1 MALAWNEIKDRALA
15 FSRDWAKAE
24 SEDADAKPFWI
35 EFFNVFGIT
44 SRRIGSF
51 EQKVKKL
58 GDRDGYID
66 WLWKGNLLIEHKSRG
81 KDLDRAYQQAIDYFP
96 GLKEHELPRFVLVSD
111 FARFRLYDMV
121 EGTQTEFLLKEL
133 YKNVKLFWFI
143 AGYQPQKISP
153 ESPVNAKA
161 VQRMAKLHDQLKQI
175 GYGQAKP
182 RDLEVY
188 LVRLLFCLFA
198 EDTGI
203 FERTQFT
210 EFISQQTR
218 EDGSDLA
225 SQLAQLFDILNT
237 PEHARLKNLDDT
249 LARFP
254 YVNGKLFE
262 ERLPFASFDRDMRA
276 ALLVCCALDWSGI
289 SPAIFGSLFQN
300 IMDETPN
307 ARRNLGAHYTTEE
320 NILKLIRPLFL
331 DELHA
336 EFEKIRQT
344 VKGRTQNLQAFHSK
358 LASLKFL
365 DPACG
370 CGNFLVIAYR
380 ELRRLELEVLRTLHG
395 GGQLVLDISNIVRVN
410 VDQFHGIE
418 IEEFPVQIAQ
428 VALWLT
434 DHQMN
439 AQVSEEFGQNYIRL
453 PLTKSAHIVHGNALR
468 LDWNEVIPAEQ
479 CHYVMGNPPFI
490 GAKFM
495 NDAQRADVAAIFHD
509 TKNAGLLDYVSC
521 WYRKATDYIAA
532 HPAIR
537 VAFVSTNSITQGEQT
552 GVLWPDL
559 LRRSVHIHFA
569 HRTFQWSSEAS
580 GKAAVH
586 CVIIGF
592 GLQEAAQKTI
602 FEYENIQGE
611 AHAVSAKNI
620 NPYLVDASN
629 VIAEGRMQPLSA
641 PYPLANGSIPAD
653 GGHLILE
660 LADKDALLASDPVA
674 EKWLRPYLGAEGFI
688 HNQYRYCLW
697 LLNCPPN
704 ELRLMP
710 LVLQRVEGVRLFRLK
725 SSKIATREKATIP
738 TRFTENRQPVNGTYL
753 ALPRTS
759 SENRFYIPIGFLS
772 SDVIAANDLQIV
784 PNAGLYEFGILT
796 SIMHMAW
803 MKITSGRLE
812 SRYRYSA
819 KYTYNTFPWPEP
831 TETQRKA
838 IETAAQAV
846 LDARALFPDATLA
859 DLYDPL
865 TMPPELVR
873 AHQSLDRAVDAAYG
887 KKSFASEAERVAFL
901 FERYQAITSLLP
913 TAAIRKPRKKIAQQ
927 PDHDP
932 LP

>member
-15 FSRDWAKAE
+15 FSREWANAE
-24 SEDADAKPFWI
+24 SENAEAKHFWVD
-35 EFFNVFGIT
+35 FFDVFGI
-44 SRRIGSF
+44 SPRRIGSF
-51 EQKVKKL
+51 EQKIKKID
-58 GDRDGYID
+58 GRGYID

-81 KDLDRAYQQAIDYFP
+81 YDLDRAYQQAIDYFP

-111 FARFRLYDMV
+111 FARFRLYDMI
-121 EGTQTEFLLKEL
+121 EGTHSEFLLKEL

-143 AGYQPQKISP
+143 AGYQPQKISSQ
-153 ESPVNAKA
+153 SPVNAKA
-161 VQRMAKLHDQLKQI
+161 VQRMARLHDRLKQI
-175 GYGQAKP
+175 GYTGHA
-182 RDLEVY
+182 LEVY

-210 EFISQQTR
+210 EFIEQQTR

-225 SQLAQLFDILNT
+225 PQLAQLFDVLNT
-237 PEHARLKNLDDT
+237 PEAARLKNLDDT
-249 LARFP
+249 LSRFP
-254 YVNGKLFE
+254 YINGKLFE

-276 ALLVCCALDWSGI
+276 ALLYCCAIDWSGI

-320 NILKLIRPLFL
+320 NILKLIGPLFL
-331 DELHA
+331 DELRA
-336 EFEKIRQT
+336 RFDKIRHT
-344 VKGRTQNLQAFHSK
+344 VKSRTQNLQAFHAK
-358 LASLKFL
+358 LAGLKFL

-380 ELRRLELEVLRTLHG
+380 ELRRLELEVLRELHRS
-395 GGQLVLDISNIVRVN
+395 GQQALDIATIIQVD

-439 AQVSEEFGQNYIRL
+439 ALVSEEFGQYFIRL
-453 PLTKSAHIVHGNALR
+453 PLKKSAHIVHGNALR
-468 LDWNEVIPAEQ
+468 LDWNNVIAASE
-479 CHYVMGNPPFI
+479 CDVVMGNPPFI

-495 NDAQRADVAAIFHD
+495 NSEQRADVDVIFHD
-509 TKNAGLLDYVSC
+509 TKNAGLLDYVAC
-521 WYRKATDYIAA
+521 WYRKATDFIAA

-537 VAFVSTNSITQGEQT
+537 VAFVSTNSITQGEQV

-559 LRRSVHIHFA
+559 LRRGVHLHFA

-592 GLQEAAQKTI
+592 GLQEATQKTI

-611 AHAVSAKNI
+611 AHAVAAKNI
-620 NPYLVDASN
+620 NSYLVDAPN
-629 VIAEGRMQPLSA
+629 IIAEGRMQPLSA
-641 PYPLANGSIPAD
+641 SRSLANGSIPAD

-660 LADKDALLASDPVA
+660 PADRDVLIASEPIA

-710 LVLQRVEGVRLFRLK
+710 AVLQRVEAVREFRLK
-725 SSKIATREKATIP
+725 SFKAATRDKAAIP
-738 TRFTENRQPVNGTYL
+738 TRFTENRQPVNGIYL

-772 SDVIAANDLQIV
+772 SEVIAANDLQIV
-784 PNAGLYEFGILT
+784 PDAGLYEFGILT

-819 KYTYNTFPWPEP
+819 KYTYNTFPWPQP
-831 TETQRKA
+831 SDTQRQA

-846 LDARALFPDATLA
+846 LDARALFPSATLA

-865 TMPPELVR
+865 AMPPELVR
-873 AHQSLDRAVDAAYG
+873 AHQTLDRAVDAAYG

-913 TAAIRKPRKKIAQQ
+913 AAATRKPGKKPAQQ
-927 PDHDP
+927 FDHDP

>member
-15 FSRDWAKAE
+15 FSREWAKAE
-24 SEDADAKPFWI
+24 SEDAEAKPFWI

-111 FARFRLYDMV
+111 FARFRLYDMI
-121 EGTQTEFLLKEL
+121 EGTYSEFLLKEL

-153 ESPVNAKA
+153 QSPVNAKA
-161 VQRMAKLHDQLKQI
+161 VQRMARLHDRLKQI
-175 GYGQAKP
+175 GYTGHA
-182 RDLEVY
+182 LEVY

-210 EFISQQTR
+210 EFIEQQTR

-225 SQLAQLFDILNT
+225 PQLAQLFDVLNT
-237 PEHARLKNLDDT
+237 PEAARLKNLDDT
-249 LARFP
+249 LTRFP
-254 YVNGKLFE
+254 YINGKLFE

-276 ALLVCCALDWSGI
+276 ALLYCCAIDWSGI

-320 NILKLIRPLFL
+320 NILKLIGPLFL
-331 DELHA
+331 DELRA
-336 EFEKIRQT
+336 ELDKIRHT
-344 VKGRTQNLQAFHSK
+344 VKSRAQNLQAFHAK
-358 LASLKFL
+358 LAALKFL

-380 ELRRLELEVLRTLHG
+380 ELRRLELEVLRELHHS
-395 GGQLVLDISNIVRVN
+395 GQQALDIATIVQVD

-439 AQVSEEFGQNYIRL
+439 ALVSEEFGQYFIRL
-453 PLTKSAHIVHGNALR
+453 PLNKSARIVHGNALR
-468 LDWNEVIPAEQ
+468 LDWNTVIAASE
-479 CHYVMGNPPFI
+479 CDVVMGNPPFI
-490 GAKFM
+490 GAKFL
-495 NDAQRADVAAIFHD
+495 NDAQRADVDAIFHD
-509 TKNAGLLDYVSC
+509 TKNAGLLDYVTC

-537 VAFVSTNSITQGEQT
+537 AAFVSTNSITQGEQA

-559 LRRSVHIHFA
+559 LRRGVHLHFA
-569 HRTFQWSSEAS
+569 HRTFQWTSEAS

-592 GLQEAAQKTI
+592 GLYEATQKTI

-611 AHAVSAKNI
+611 AHAVVAKNI
-620 NPYLVDASN
+620 NPYLVDAPNIMLTNREKPICN
-629 VIAEGRMQPLSA
+629 VPVIGIGNKP
-641 PYPLANGSIPAD
+641 ID
-653 GGHLILE
+653 GGNYLFTPEEKTEFIARE
-660 LADKDALLASDPVA
+660 PQAAKWFRRWIGADEFLNGY
-674 EKWLRPYLGAEGFI
+674 ERW
-688 HNQYRYCLW
+688 CLW
-697 LLNCPPN
+697 LGDCPPN
-704 ELRLMP
+704 ELRQMP
-710 LVLQRVEGVRLFRLK
+710 EAMKRVEAVRQLRLK
-725 SSKIATREKATIP
+725 SKSIPTQKIAATP
-738 TRFTENRQPVNGTYL
+738 TRFHVENIPDLPYL
-753 ALPRTS
+753 VIPEVS
-759 SENRFYIPIGFLS
+759 SERRTFIPIGFEQPETLS
-772 SDVIAANDLQIV
+772 SNKLRIFRNANM
-784 PNAGLYEFGILT
+784 YHFGILS
-796 SIMHMAW
+796 SIMHNAW
-803 MKITSGRLE
+803 VRSVTGRLK
-812 SRYRYSA
+812 SDYQYSV
-819 KYTYNTFPWPEP
+819 TIVYNNFPWPEP
-831 TETQRKA
+831 TDAQRKT

-846 LDARALFPDATLA
+846 LDARAQFPDATLA

-865 TMPPELVR
+865 TMPPQLVR
-873 AHQSLDRAVDAAYG
+873 AHQTLDRAVDTAYG

-913 TAAIRKPRKKIAQQ
+913 AAAIRKPRKKIAQQ